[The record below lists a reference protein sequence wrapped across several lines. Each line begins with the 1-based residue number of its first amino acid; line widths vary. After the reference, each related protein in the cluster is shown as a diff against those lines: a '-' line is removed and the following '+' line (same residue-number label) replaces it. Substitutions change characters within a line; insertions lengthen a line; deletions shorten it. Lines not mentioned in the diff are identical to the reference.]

1 MLHYQRKCI
10 SDFPLDIVQT
20 LSLQLS
26 KLKDGAAVW
35 QNHAF
40 SYHDGHILFWLEYL
54 LLWCFGFHS
63 E

>member
-1 MLHYQRKCI
+1 M
-10 SDFPLDIVQT
+10 SGFPLDIVQT

-35 QNHAF
+35 PKCAF
-40 SYHDGHILFWLEYL
+40 SYHDGQILFWLEYL